1 MASNPMLNRAFREE
15 AVPGE
20 GLMTFN
26 GFLNKA
32 FFLLLLVIV
41 PGGLV
46 WNQFYIT
53 GNLSSISGWMF
64 GGAIAGLILA
74 IVTAFFKKI
83 AFITAP
89 LYAIAQGLF
98 LGGISA
104 FFELMYPGIVLQAV
118 MLTGTIFLM
127 MLFLYRTG
135 IIKPTA
141 KFMMGVAASTGA
153 VALVYLASFILGF
166 FSISIP
172 FIHSNGWMGIG
183 FSAVVIVVA
192 ALNLIIDFAL
202 VEEGVK
208 NGAPKYIEWY
218 AAFALLVTLVWLYFE
233 ILRLLSK
240 LRSR

>member
-15 AVPGE
+15 AVAGQ

-32 FFLLLLVIV
+32 FFLLLLVV
-41 PGGLV
+41 FPAGLV
-46 WNQFYIT
+46 WNQFYLT
-53 GNLSSISGWMF
+53 GNLSSISGWVF

-74 IVTAFFKKI
+74 ILTAFFKRI
-83 AFITAP
+83 AIITAP

-118 MLTGTIFLM
+118 MLTGAIFLM

-141 KFMMGVAASTGA
+141 KFMMGVVAATGA
-153 VALVYLASFILGF
+153 VGLVYLASFILGF

-172 FIHSNGWMGIG
+172 FIHSNGWVGIG
-183 FSAVVIVVA
+183 FSAVVIVIA

>member
-1 MASNPMLNRAFREE
+1 MASNPMLNRAFNEG
-15 AVPGE
+15 AVRGE

-26 GFLNKA
+26 GFLNKT

-46 WNQFYIT
+46 WNQFYLT
-53 GNLSSISGWMF
+53 GNLSNISGWMI

-74 IVTAFFKKI
+74 IVTAFFKRI

-89 LYAIAQGLF
+89 FYAIAQGLF

-104 FFELMYPGIVLQAV
+104 FFELMYPGIVMQAV
-118 MLTGTIFLM
+118 MLTGTILLM

-141 KFMMGVAASTGA
+141 KFMMGVAAATGA
-153 VALVYLASFILGF
+153 VGLVYLASFVLGF
-166 FSISIP
+166 FSINIP
-172 FIHSNGWMGIG
+172 YIHGNGWIGIG
-183 FSAVVIVVA
+183 FSAVVIVIA
-192 ALNLIIDFAL
+192 ALNLIVDFAL
-202 VEEGVK
+202 VEEGVR

-218 AAFALLVTLVWLYFE
+218 AAFALMVTLIWLYLE
-233 ILRLLSK
+233 ILRLMSK

>member
-15 AVPGE
+15 AVAGQ
-20 GLMTFN
+20 GLMTLN

-32 FFLLLLVIV
+32 FFLLLLVV
-41 PGGLV
+41 FPAGLV
-46 WNQFYIT
+46 WNQFYLT
-53 GNLSSISGWMF
+53 GNLSSISGWVF

-74 IVTAFFKKI
+74 ILTAFFKRI
-83 AFITAP
+83 AIITAP

-118 MLTGTIFLM
+118 MLTGAIFLM

-141 KFMMGVAASTGA
+141 KFMMGVAAATGA
-153 VALVYLASFILGF
+153 VGLVYLASFILGF

-172 FIHSNGWMGIG
+172 FIHSNGWVGIG
-183 FSAVVIVVA
+183 FSAVVIVIA